1 METNIESCMKSTI
14 LLLQIMRYTLNM
26 GDWTLKDGT
35 PKDLIPDTDLRHS
48 FEFSNINPSY
58 LGKKYKYDNT

>member
-1 METNIESCMKSTI
+1 
-14 LLLQIMRYTLNM
+14 MRYTLNM
-26 GDWTLKDGT
+26 EDWTLKDGT